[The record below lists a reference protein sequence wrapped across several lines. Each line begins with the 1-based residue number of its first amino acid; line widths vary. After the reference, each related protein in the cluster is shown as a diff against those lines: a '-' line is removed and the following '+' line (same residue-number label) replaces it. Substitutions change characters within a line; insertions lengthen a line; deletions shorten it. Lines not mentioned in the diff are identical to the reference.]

1 MRVLVCDDN
10 VDGAD
15 TLGVLLRAHGHDVKV
30 FYSGGECLHEALRWK
45 PAIAFL
51 DIGMPDMTGYGVARQ
66 LRAKYG
72 AEILLVA
79 VTGYGSTEDRTVSFE
94 SGFDMHLVKPAE
106 PDRIVSIAATRSRDF
121 AHGHPRSHD

>member
-15 TLGVLLRAHGHDVKV
+15 TLGMLLHSQGHEVKV
-30 FYSGGECLHEALRWK
+30 FYEGGTCLREALDWK

-51 DIGMPDMTGYGVARQ
+51 DIGMPDMTGYAVARQ

-79 VTGYGSTEDRTVSFE
+79 VTGYGTTEDRTVSFE
-94 SGFDMHLVKPAE
+94 SGFDMHLVKPAQ
-106 PDRIVSIAATRSRDF
+106 PDRIVSIAATRSRGL
-121 AHGHPRSHD
+121 GHQSA

>member
-15 TLGVLLRAHGHDVKV
+15 TLAVLLRAHGHEVKV
-30 FYSGGECLHEALRWK
+30 FYEGGTCLREALEWK

-51 DIGMPDMTGYGVARQ
+51 DIGMPDITGYAVARQ
-66 LRAKYG
+66 LRAKFG
-72 AEILLVA
+72 ADIALVA
-79 VTGYGSTEDRTVSFE
+79 VTGYGTTEDRTVCFE
-94 SGFDMHLVKPAE
+94 SGFDMHLVKPAQ

-121 AHGHPRSHD
+121 GERSA